1 MYDTVMGNTDSITA
15 ISTQAE
21 LLRASLDIS
30 MGVNKGWVLVGKSG
44 RNYDLHEL
52 LEAVNK
58 MIEGVLPHY
67 EPEDK

>member
-1 MYDTVMGNTDSITA
+1 MGNTDSITA

-44 RNYDLHEL
+44 RSYDLHEL

>member
-1 MYDTVMGNTDSITA
+1 MYDTIMESTDSITA
-15 ISTQAE
+15 ISTQSD

-30 MGVNKGWVLVGKSG
+30 MGANKGWVLVGKSG
-44 RNYDLHEL
+44 RKYDLHEL